1 MSPTYKERLA
11 EFASDMVEHYGNQE
25 RITASECMQYSVGK
39 LGIDI
44 NNGTIKAPLIINSKQ
59 VGGNHYAKKYIQ
71 PWDYIVSNNMGYLAG
86 NIIKYV
92 SRYKDK
98 NGIEDLK
105 KAMHYLE
112 KLIEVEENDNK

>member
-1 MSPTYKERLA
+1 MSKTYKERLA
-11 EFASDMVEHYGNQE
+11 EFANDIQEHYGNPE
-25 RITASECMQYSVGK
+25 RVTATECMQYMNTNV
-39 LGIDI
+39 
-44 NNGTIKAPLIINSKQ
+44 KQ
-59 VGGNHYAKKYIQ
+59 VGGNHYAKKSIQ

-112 KLIEVEENDNK
+112 KLIEVEGNEHN

>member
-1 MSPTYKERLA
+1 MSKTYKEQLA
-11 EFASDMVEHYGNQE
+11 EFTADMVEHY
-25 RITASECMQYSVGK
+25 K
-39 LGIDI
+39 LEP
-44 NNGTIKAPLIINSKQ
+44 TKQ
-59 VGGNHYAKKYIQ
+59 VGGNHYSKKSIQ

-98 NGIEDLK
+98 NGVEDLK

-112 KLIEVEENDNK
+112 KLIEVEDNDNK